1 MGPGCF
7 FVKKIPGQT
16 GGPTRSPGG
25 LTGIHTRAHAAV
37 SYILI
42 RKTSGVVHH
51 GNERCSSGPVVHLLS
66 DLKARFFK
74 ISKKKNANKNRFF
87 VLFLGESTRVLV
99 FTLLPKVM
107 LFNPM
112 NHLFLSS

>member
-74 ISKKKNANKNRFF
+74 ISKKKCKQ
-87 VLFLGESTRVLV
+87 EQV
-99 FTLLPKVM
+99 FRSI
-107 LFNPM
+107 FR
-112 NHLFLSS
+112 